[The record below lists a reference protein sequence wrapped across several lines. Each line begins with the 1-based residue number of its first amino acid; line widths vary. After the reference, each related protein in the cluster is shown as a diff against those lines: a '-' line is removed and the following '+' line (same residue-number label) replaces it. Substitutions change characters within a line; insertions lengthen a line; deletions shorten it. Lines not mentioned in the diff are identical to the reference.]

1 MPRFLRFA
9 LPAVGLAAAVAL
21 AVQARGPARAES
33 RPPQAALASSKRIVA
48 EGRVASYP
56 GAEVVISSEVS
67 GTLVALPVVEKQ
79 RVKKGQLLAE
89 LRADDLRAE
98 LGQARAALAGAEAE
112 IRLAESEAGRAERLL
127 EKQVDTAAR
136 LDHAT
141 RDLDVS
147 KARRDSARADI
158 ARLEAE
164 IAKRRIVAPIDG
176 VVLVRPADPG
186 ETIEARSPILT
197 LADLTRVRVEAEVD
211 EFDTSRI
218 ALGAPVE
225 VTAEGFDGQRW
236 RGEVEEIPD
245 AVSGR
250 KLKPQDPGKPSDTR
264 VLLVKVK
271 LAEPTP
277 LKLGQRVLV
286 EIGGQG

>member
-1 MPRFLRFA
+1 MCGIVGYVGPR
-9 LPAVGLAAAVAL
+9 
-21 AVQARGPARAES
+21 
-33 RPPQAALASSKRIVA
+33 QAAGLLIEGLRRLEYRGYDSAGVA
-48 EGRVASYP
+48 ILS
-56 GAEVVISSEVS
+56 
-67 GTLVALPVVEKQ
+67 
-79 RVKKGQLLAE
+79 
-89 LRADDLRAE
+89 
-98 LGQARAALAGAEAE
+98 EAE

-197 LADLTRVRVEAEVD
+197 LADLSRVRIEAEVD
-211 EFDTSRI
+211 EFDTGRV